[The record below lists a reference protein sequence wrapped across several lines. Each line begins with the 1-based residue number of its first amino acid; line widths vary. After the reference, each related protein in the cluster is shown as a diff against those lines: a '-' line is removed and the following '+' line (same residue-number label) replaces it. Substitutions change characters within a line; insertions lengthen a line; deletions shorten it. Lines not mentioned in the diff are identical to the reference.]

1 MKKMLIKGEKKFR
14 FATKEQYE
22 KWRGTLKGK
31 FNLYVYEFRS
41 ENNFH
46 VCGKTKI
53 NIEHYIEV
61 TVSGIALC
69 DKVV

>member
-14 FATKEQYE
+14 FATKEAYE
-22 KWRGTLKGK
+22 RWKNTLKGN
-31 FNLYVYEFRS
+31 FNLYVYEFKS
-41 ENNFH
+41 EQNFN

>member
-14 FATKEQYE
+14 FATKEAYE
-22 KWRGTLKGK
+22 KWRQTLNGK
-31 FNLYVYEFRS
+31 FDIYIYEFRS
-41 ENNFH
+41 ETNFH
-46 VCGKTKI
+46 VCGKTRI

-61 TVSGIALC
+61 TVKGFGFC